1 MVLTAALSASAQV
14 TTGSVA
20 GTVVDAQGG
29 VIPGATVILTNTAQG
44 TKSTPA
50 ITSAAGDF
58 VIPNVPS
65 GTYTLD
71 VTMPSFKNYKRSG
84 VTVSAGTRAA
94 LGTMTLEVGGA
105 TETVDVKGAAP

>member
-1 MVLTAALSASAQV
+1 MNGTRSTRLLAMTAVMILMTALSARAQI

-20 GTVVDAQGG
+20 GTVTDAQGG

-58 VIPNVPS
+58 VIPNVPA

-84 VTVSAGTRAA
+84 VTVSPG
-94 LGTMTLEVGGA
+94 
-105 TETVDVKGAAP
+105 

>member
-1 MVLTAALSASAQV
+1 MNGTRSMRLLAIAAVMILTTALSARAQI

-44 TKSTPA
+44 TKSNPVV
-50 ITSAAGDF
+50 TSAAGDF
-58 VIPNVPS
+58 VIPNVPA

-71 VTMPSFKNYKRSG
+71 VRYKYGLYVDLISG
-84 VTVSAGTRAA
+84 I
-94 LGTMTLEVGGA
+94 MA
-105 TETVDVKGAAP
+105 TSTITYR